1 MLTRDLSNE
10 AYHASSAISKS
21 GLDLIARS
29 PAHYAYRSPSAPSR
43 AMEMG
48 TAIHTA
54 LLEPDRYATEYVTVD
69 CEDRR
74 ASAYKEAVKVHGS
87 ERVLTRAESDKIGG
101 MSVSVQG
108 NPHAQSL
115 LKHDFAATEVSIL
128 TVDPETGVNVKC
140 RFDLLAGNKALD
152 LKKTQDARPDA
163 FAKSV
168 ANYRYMVQ
176 AAFYTDVYR
185 WETGMELEA
194 FGFLVVEE
202 EMPHASAIYVL
213 DDDAIQYGRKLYR
226 RDLNRYAEC
235 LNANEWPSVDQTP
248 QILSLP
254 SWVYREV
261 L

>member
-101 MSVSVQG
+101 MSASVQG

-168 ANYRYMVQ
+168 ANYR
-176 AAFYTDVYR
+176 
-185 WETGMELEA
+185 
-194 FGFLVVEE
+194 
-202 EMPHASAIYVL
+202 
-213 DDDAIQYGRKLYR
+213 
-226 RDLNRYAEC
+226 
-235 LNANEWPSVDQTP
+235 
-248 QILSLP
+248 
-254 SWVYREV
+254 
-261 L
+261 

>member
-43 AMEMG
+43 AMEIG

-54 LLEPDRYATEYVTVD
+54 LLEPDRYASEYVTVD

-101 MSVSVQG
+101 MSASVQG
-108 NPHAQSL
+108 NPHAQAL

-185 WETGMELEA
+185 WETGMELKA

-254 SWVYREV
+254 SWVYKEV